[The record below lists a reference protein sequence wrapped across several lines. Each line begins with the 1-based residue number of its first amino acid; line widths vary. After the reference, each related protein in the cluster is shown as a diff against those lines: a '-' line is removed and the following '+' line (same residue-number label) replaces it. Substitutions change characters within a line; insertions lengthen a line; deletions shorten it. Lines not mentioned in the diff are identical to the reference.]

1 MPGPE
6 PAKDDLDQAI
16 FAFGQHLRF
25 ERRASEHTVLAYERD
40 LRQLA
45 EFTRRMKGGPAS
57 PSDVT
62 KLVLR
67 GFLGERAKECTAA
80 SIARKLS
87 SIRAFF
93 RSLVRAGKL
102 RESPADLVA
111 MPKVPRRLPALVDA
125 ESTGQIVEAPLAAH
139 STSEPQR
146 LRDAALLELLYG
158 CGLRVSEL
166 VRLDM
171 TDVSLEGRSV
181 RVLGKGKKERVAP
194 LGSKAQE
201 AITQYLAERGAL
213 CHPRTGYLDLSALFV
228 GRLGKRITVR
238 WVQQLVHRYGALGAG
253 RADLHPHALR
263 HACATHMLE
272 GGADL
277 RAIQELLGHSSLS
290 TTQKYTHLTLDRL
303 IEVYDKSH
311 PLARADHG
319 KR

>member
-1 MPGPE
+1 MTRPG
-6 PAKDDLDQAI
+6 PAKDELDQAI
-16 FAFGQHLRF
+16 QAFGQHLRL

-40 LRQLA
+40 LSQLA
-45 EFTRRMKGGPAS
+45 EFTRRTKGQPAA
-57 PSDVT
+57 PTDVT

-67 GFLGERAKECTAA
+67 GFLGERAKQCTAA

-93 RSLVRAGKL
+93 RTLVRAGKL
-102 RESPADLVA
+102 PESPADLVA
-111 MPKVPRRLPALVDA
+111 MPKVPKRLPALVDA
-125 ESTGQIVEAPLAAH
+125 EITGRIVEAPLAAP

-146 LRDAALLELLYG
+146 LRDAAILELLYG

-166 VRLDM
+166 VNLAV

-181 RVLGKGKKERVAP
+181 RVLGKGRKERVAP
-194 LGSKAQE
+194 LGKKAHD
-201 AITQYLAERGAL
+201 AVTQYVARRAAL
-213 CHPRTGYLDLSALFV
+213 SHPGTGYLDPSALFV
-228 GRLGKRITVR
+228 GRLGKRITAR
-238 WVQQLVHRYGALGAG
+238 WVQKLVHRYGALGAG